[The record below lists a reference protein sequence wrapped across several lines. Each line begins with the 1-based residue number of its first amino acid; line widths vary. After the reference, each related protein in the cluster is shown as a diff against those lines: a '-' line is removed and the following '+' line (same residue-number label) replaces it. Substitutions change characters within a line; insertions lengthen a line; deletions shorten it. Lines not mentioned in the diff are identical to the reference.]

1 MTRYAVPMLIAGL
14 LVAAG
19 TVLVADPLVAAAPAP
34 KEDDDAK
41 KFQGTWRCVSC
52 EIGGA
57 VHKEGND
64 FICVIEKD
72 MIAFKAEDKRVKWTF
87 TLDPLKKLKTI
98 TLTFKEEPLPQD
110 KPKVLYGIYEIDE
123 DGLKWCL
130 TDAGEKDRPT
140 AFTTKEDSTHELF
153 TFKKEKP

>member
-57 VHKEGND
+57 PSTRKG
-64 FICVIEKD
+64 
-72 MIAFKAEDKRVKWTF
+72 
-87 TLDPLKKLKTI
+87 
-98 TLTFKEEPLPQD
+98 
-110 KPKVLYGIYEIDE
+110 
-123 DGLKWCL
+123 
-130 TDAGEKDRPT
+130 
-140 AFTTKEDSTHELF
+140 TTSFVSSRKIR
-153 TFKKEKP
+153 

>member
-1 MTRYAVPMLIAGL
+1 MTRYAVPMLTAGLLMVAGTVLVADL

-19 TVLVADPLVAAAPAP
+19 TVLDADLLVAAAPAP

-57 VHKEGND
+57 VHMEGND

-72 MIAFKAEDKRVKWTF
+72 MIAFKAEDNRVK
-87 TLDPLKKLKTI
+87 
-98 TLTFKEEPLPQD
+98 
-110 KPKVLYGIYEIDE
+110 
-123 DGLKWCL
+123 
-130 TDAGEKDRPT
+130 
-140 AFTTKEDSTHELF
+140 
-153 TFKKEKP
+153 